1 MTGGLVWSP
10 APLLVS
16 GFRPPCWGLEW
27 CTPRWRHSL
36 TGVCPTCPVCIPATA
51 SVPEVGRPVS
61 RAFCVSPVLGH
72 LGTSAMFGSVFM
84 LAGAAAGFVAHVSSV
99 FVY

>member
-1 MTGGLVWSP
+1 
-10 APLLVS
+10 
-16 GFRPPCWGLEW
+16 
-27 CTPRWRHSL
+27 
-36 TGVCPTCPVCIPATA
+36 
-51 SVPEVGRPVS
+51 
-61 RAFCVSPVLGH
+61 VLGH